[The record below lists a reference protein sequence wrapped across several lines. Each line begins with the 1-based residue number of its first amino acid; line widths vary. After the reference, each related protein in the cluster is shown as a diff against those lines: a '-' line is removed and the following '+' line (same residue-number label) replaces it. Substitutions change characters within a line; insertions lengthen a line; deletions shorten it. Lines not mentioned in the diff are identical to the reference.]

1 MRAVIVEEPGGPESL
16 HVAELPDPEPGP
28 GEVVIAVAAAGV
40 NRADLLQREGHYPPP
55 PGTTDVIGLE
65 CSGVVHAIGEGV
77 TGLSVGDEVC
87 ALLSGGGYAER
98 VVVPAGQVVPV
109 PAGVD
114 LTTAAAIPE
123 TYATVWSNVSM
134 LAGLREGQ
142 KVLVHGGA
150 SGIGTTAIQ
159 LAKAFGAT
167 VVTTVGSAE
176 KAEVVRG
183 LGADA
188 VVNYREDDFA
198 ETCQDLGGVD
208 VVLDIIGGKYLAQN
222 VASLARGGRIVVI
235 GMQGGRKGEL
245 NLGALLAKQGSVSA
259 TSLRFRPVEEK
270 AAIMTEL
277 VEKVWPLIEDGTLG
291 PVVHETV
298 PLARVADAHR
308 ILEES
313 SHVGK
318 VVLDMGA

>member
-65 CSGVVHAIGEGV
+65 CSGVVHGIGEGV

-114 LTTAAAIPE
+114 LTTAAAISE
-123 TYATVWSNVSM
+123 TYATVWSNVFM

>member
-123 TYATVWSNVSM
+123 TYATVWSNVFM

-270 AAIMTEL
+270 AAIMAEL

>member
-1 MRAVIVEEPGGPESL
+1 MRAVIVEEPGGPDHL
-16 HVAELPDPEPGP
+16 VVADLPDPEPGP
-28 GEVVIAVAAAGV
+28 GEVLVRVAAAGV

-55 PGTTDVIGLE
+55 PGITDVLGLE
-65 CSGVVHAIGEGV
+65 CSGVVEELGEGV
-77 TGLSVGDEVC
+77 TGLTPGDEVC
-87 ALLSGGGYAER
+87 VLLSGGGYAER
-98 VVVPAGQVVPV
+98 VVAPAGQVVPV
-109 PAGVD
+109 PAGISLID
-114 LTTAAAIPE
+114 AAAIAE
-123 TYATVWSNVSM
+123 TYATVWSNVFM

-142 KVLVHGGA
+142 KLLVHGGA

-167 VVTTVGSAE
+167 VVTTVGSAQ

-183 LGADA
+183 LGADV
-188 VVNYREDDFA
+188 VVNYREDDFV

-222 VASLARGGRIVVI
+222 VAALARGGRIVVI
-235 GMQGGRKGEL
+235 GLQGGRKGEL
-245 NLGALLAKQGSVSA
+245 NLGAMLAKQATVSA
-259 TSLRFRPVEEK
+259 TSLRFRPIEEK
-270 AAIMTEL
+270 AAIMAEL
-277 VEKVWPLIEDGTLG
+277 VEHVWPLIEDGTLG

-298 PLARVADAHR
+298 PLSRVADAHR

-318 VVLDMGA
+318 VVLDVTE